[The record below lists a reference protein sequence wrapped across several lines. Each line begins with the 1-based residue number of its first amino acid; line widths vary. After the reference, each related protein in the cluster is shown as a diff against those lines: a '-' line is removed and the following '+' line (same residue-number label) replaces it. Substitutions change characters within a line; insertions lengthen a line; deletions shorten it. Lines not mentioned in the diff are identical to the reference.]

1 MEHVLRAACAI
12 ASVNSAVVI
21 GSQAI
26 GASSGREQAATYRK
40 KDLEFAAAL
49 IAAGL
54 VEARTL
60 HEQVNLLPVRDGDRK
75 RLHYRVA
82 AAAVEG

>member
-1 MEHVLRAACAI
+1 MCYRERGLCCGDRQPGQR
-12 ASVNSAVVI
+12 SLT
-21 GSQAI
+21 
-26 GASSGREQAATYRK
+26 SGREQAAAYRK
-40 KDLEFAAAL
+40 KDLESAAAL

-54 VEARTL
+54 TEARTL
-60 HEQVNLLPVRDGDRK
+60 HEQVDLLPVRDGDRK